1 MDETL
6 RIGLPRMHAEAG
18 ERRDFLPEFVAGL
31 GALGAE
37 AVLEEGYGA
46 GMGLSE
52 EDYHRLAPS
61 ARFAPHE
68 EAYRQAY
75 VLVLRCPGDDD
86 LRRLRPGAC
95 LISMLHYPTRPQR
108 VARLRSLGVEAI
120 SLDSL
125 QDEQGRR
132 LVENLRAVA
141 WNGVGVAFQMLRS
154 RYPSPGFDSP
164 ERRPIHV
171 TLLGAGA
178 LGSHVVPAATRYG
191 DQALWGWLASAGIP
205 GVQLTVVD
213 YDVTRVRDVMLE
225 ILSRTDLLIDAT
237 QRPDASQPVI
247 PNEWIGHMP
256 QHAVLL
262 DLAADPYNC
271 TSAPRA
277 VKAIEGMP
285 HGNLDQYV
293 FAPDDP
299 AFDAIPGCIDTTHRR
314 TSVSCYSWPGIH
326 PRECMEVYGRQILP
340 ILRAL
345 IESGG
350 VQRIDP
356 RGDPRHRAVARAMLS
371 CWRHPSGGEVTANTP
386 S

>member
-1 MDETL
+1 MDDKL

-18 ERRDFLPEFVAGL
+18 ERRDFLPEFVAELAQL
-31 GALGAE
+31 GAG
-37 AVLEEGYGA
+37 VTLESGYGS
-46 GMGLSE
+46 GVGLS
-52 EDYHRLAPS
+52 
-61 ARFAPHE
+61 E
-68 EAYRQAY
+68 EAYRQVAPAVRFVPY
-75 VLVLRCPGDDD
+75 EEVLRQDCVLVLRCPSDDD

-108 VARLRSLGVEAI
+108 VAFLRSLGVEAM

-125 QDEQGRR
+125 QDEQGWR

-141 WNGVGVAFQMLRS
+141 WNGVEVAFQVLRGQ
-154 RYPSPGFDSP
+154 YPPPGFASP
-164 ERRPIHV
+164 ERGPIQV

-191 DQALWGWLASAGIP
+191 DQALWQTLASAGIP

-237 QRPDASQPVI
+237 QRPDASRPVI
-247 PNEWIGHMP
+247 PNEWIGPMP

-262 DLAADPYNC
+262 DLAADPYTC
-271 TSAPRA
+271 AVEPRT

-285 HGNLDQYV
+285 HGNLDQYI

-299 AFDAIPGCIDTTHRR
+299 AFDAIPDCIDTTHRR

-340 ILRAL
+340 LLRTL

-350 VQRIDP
+350 IHHIDP
-356 RGDPRHRAVARAMLS
+356 RGDPRHRAIAGAMLS
-371 CWRHPSGGEVTANTP
+371 HWRHPS
-386 S
+386 